1 MKKTALPFGKSNYAF
16 MLAGI
21 ATILLGFFVMSM
33 DKEEFGFGVLGL
45 TVGPLLVLSGFVIEF
60 FAIFRKG

>member
-1 MKKTALPFGKSNYAF
+1 MKKNTLPFGRSNYTF

-60 FAIFRKG
+60 FAIFRKN